1 MPPLT
6 LAEYMDPARFPLTT
20 QTGLTPEQQMRIDA
34 FNHDQL
40 KEHVLGTPLMNE
52 EYERRWAELREKVE
66 AQPALLAEVRGA
78 KKAQGPV

>member
-6 LAEYMDPARFPLTT
+6 LAEYTSAERFPLTT

-40 KEHVLGTPLMNE
+40 KGAIE
-52 EYERRWAELREKVE
+52 EGYPMTDEDRRRWAELQEKIA
-66 AQPALLAEVRGA
+66 AQPAIIRELRESGN
-78 KKAQGPV
+78 GGGE